1 MAGLSREDLIGLSA
15 KDLAVKLTEVGVPKS
30 LTEALHGKCC
40 ILLYL
45 FSLLLNI
52 TVLHGVLI
60 FASLLLPTA
69 MGIKGSTLLLMDAE
83 DIKYELSELFVE
95 ERIHLRNFLREIVSF
110 GV

>member
-1 MAGLSREDLIGLSA
+1 MIALEKPAKNCQPHFRDDAKARKERKMAGLSREDLIGLSA

-60 FASLLLPTA
+60 FASLPAFTNSD
-69 MGIKGSTLLLMDAE
+69 GD
-83 DIKYELSELFVE
+83 
-95 ERIHLRNFLREIVSF
+95 
-110 GV
+110 